1 MFFPNEIWLII
12 KEFVGSYSHNIESE
26 IKKLKTRKLLS
37 LINCTF
43 ACYPPKM
50 TTGESKKR
58 TLNKIEYRNELIKTY
73 MWYFNFYKDKQEK
86 IFYRTS
92 DIINLPKNEDIYY
105 FAYGN
110 LQQLQI
116 DNNIHKF
123 DYDSD

>member
-1 MFFPNEIWLII
+1 MFFPNEIWMII

-50 TTGESKKR
+50 TTGGCEKR
-58 TLNKIEYRNELIKTY
+58 RLNTIEYRNELIKTY

-86 IFYRTS
+86 IFYRTI
-92 DIINLPKNEDIYY
+92 DFIKLPKNEHYY

-110 LQQLQI
+110 LQRLQI
-116 DNNIHKF
+116 DNNIHQF